1 MKKILIITPNY
12 PPSNLAAVHRSRLFA
27 QHLPSLGW
35 EPIILT
41 VHERFYEEQ
50 LDWNLFH
57 LIPKNQ
63 RIEKVKAIKIT
74 QPRLIGDI
82 GLRGFFQLRRRA
94 LELINS
100 EKIDF
105 VYIPIPSFYMAL
117 IGPYLFKKTGIKYGI
132 DYIDPWVHQFPGS
145 DKLFSR
151 HWFSTQLAKFL
162 EPIAVKHASLITGV
176 SEGYYKAVLER
187 NPHLKEQAISV
198 AMPYG
203 GEEADHLSIQ
213 RIQPGTG
220 DKGQGTREQPTIQ
233 PGTRDEGQG
242 TREQPGKQQDSNVLL
257 LPKNDNVFRFVYAG
271 AMLPKAYK
279 PLEEIF
285 KALHSLQPLQPLQPL
300 QLHFIGTQGTIKPL
314 AEKYGLYGNIVFEHP
329 ARIPYLDV
337 LKNLDAADGV
347 FILGSTEPH
356 YTPSKVYQGVLSQKP
371 ILAVLHQ
378 DSTAVKV
385 LNKSKAGQCVL
396 MDGENDLDTLGKRFI
411 TQLNTYLS
419 WAKTFDPQLVNK
431 AAFEQYSAK
440 AVTNTLVNA
449 LNKVVL
455 SSSDSE

>member
-1 MKKILIITPNY
+1 MKKILIITPHY

-41 VHERFYEEQ
+41 VHEDFYEEQ
-50 LDWNLFH
+50 LDWDLFD
-57 LIPKNQ
+57 LIPHDQ
-63 RIEKVKAIKIT
+63 RIDKVKAFKVS
-74 QPRLIGDI
+74 QPRIIGDI

-94 LELINS
+94 LELIKT

-105 VYIPIPSFYMAL
+105 VYITIPSFYMAL
-117 IGPYLFKKTGIKYGI
+117 IGPYLFKKTGVKYGI

-187 NPHLKEQAISV
+187 NPHLKNQAITV

-203 GEEADHLSIQ
+203 GEEEDHISIK
-213 RIQPGTG
+213 RIQPGIAIQRGTM
-220 DKGQGTREQPTIQ
+220 DKGQGTRAKPVEQP
-233 PGTRDEGQG
+233 RNE
-242 TREQPGKQQDSNVLL
+242 VLL
-257 LPKNDNVFRFVYAG
+257 PFKNDNVFRFVYAG

-285 KALHSLQPLQPLQPL
+285 KALHSLQPLKPNQSL
-300 QLHFIGTQGTIKPL
+300 QLHFIGTLATIKPF
-314 AEKYGLYGNIVFEHP
+314 AEKYGLYGNFVFEHP

-337 LKNLDAADGV
+337 LKNLDVADGV

-385 LNKSKAGQCVL
+385 LNESNAGICVL
-396 MDGENDLDTLGKRFI
+396 MDGENDLDTLGERFI
-411 TQLNTYLS
+411 TQLNNYLS
-419 WAKTFDPQLVNK
+419 WAKSFDPQLVNK
-431 AAFEQYSAK
+431 ETFDQYSAR
-440 AVTNTLVNA
+440 AVTKILVDA
-449 LNKVVL
+449 LNKLVL
-455 SSSDSE
+455 